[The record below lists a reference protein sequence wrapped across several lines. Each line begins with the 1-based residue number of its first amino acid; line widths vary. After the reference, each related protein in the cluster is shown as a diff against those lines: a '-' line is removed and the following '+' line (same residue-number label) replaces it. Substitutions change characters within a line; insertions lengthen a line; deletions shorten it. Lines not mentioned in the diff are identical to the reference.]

1 MLCTNQAPR
10 SPEHLIQTA
19 VEPVSKRTLPK
30 EKEEEII
37 KRAVKDADMRVHEC
51 ILRTGVSE
59 GTGTCGLKERG
70 HLVCRSGFF

>member
-1 MLCTNQAPR
+1 M
-10 SPEHLIQTA
+10 E
-19 VEPVSKRTLPK
+19 
-30 EKEEEII
+30 EEEII

-59 GTGTCGLKERG
+59 GTGTCGLKERD